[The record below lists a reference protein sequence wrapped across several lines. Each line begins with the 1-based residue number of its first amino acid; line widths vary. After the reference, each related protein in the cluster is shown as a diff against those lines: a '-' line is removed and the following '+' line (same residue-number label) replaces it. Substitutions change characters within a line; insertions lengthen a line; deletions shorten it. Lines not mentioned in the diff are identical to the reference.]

1 MIKLSSKNDFYS
13 VEDLVEEC
21 ESRLGVPSFQRS
33 FCWGPNK
40 ICLLFDSILRGF
52 YVGTIHL
59 AQIPNNYNSTTKVPN
74 SNLCKQIDIKNAK
87 YLILD
92 GLQRLSSI
100 NISLNGS
107 FDNKELYMDL
117 LYKNTDPDINEPIY
131 NFQFLTKE
139 QVDKNSS
146 LLFKVAD
153 CYNKNDYKIKDILY
167 NKEKFNNLSDE
178 SKELVD
184 NNLAALIS
192 AIKEKSIPVHI
203 EEGDENSCIESFIR
217 INKGGVAITISDIIF
232 AKIQLYSSKITKQ
245 YLENKIE
252 NWKRDYNYSG
262 TLKNLMNIIL
272 LIAPS
277 ADRYKISNFNEQII
291 TYLDTNCEKIFDS
304 IEKALKLITSFNLNV
319 RNITDA
325 TIVLISIFMLKHDD
339 HFIESTEKDDCQN
352 KLSIFKFL
360 ILEALKRDTTTGGQ
374 PLRGKI
380 ATFKNLIDSSEIFP
394 GKEILEAIGKT
405 YSLSDDE
412 INILLELPY
421 KNIKT
426 TFLLNLLFH
435 NNNIVNP
442 QMDHIFP
449 ISKYKNSELFSKANS
464 IVNLELLSNIENNS
478 KNAKEFNDWLQT
490 RDSNFKSTHLIPELD
505 DYNNFEIFYNE
516 RKKLI
521 IDKIKTCLNDNC
533 APNPPELTDTS
544 TSVIKRAAPFKFS
557 MINVAPGEVVTFIP
571 TSLDCIVVDDKTISY
586 NGEEYSLSGFC
597 VAFMPDDM
605 RNAAEAYQGPK
616 YFSYNG
622 KSLVDLRNELKV

>member
-13 VEDLVEEC
+13 LEELAEDC

-33 FCWGPNK
+33 FCWNSNK
-40 ICLLFDSILRGF
+40 ICLLFDSIVRGF

-59 AQIPNNYNSTTKVPN
+59 ARIPDTYTSITKVPH
-74 SNLCKQIDIKNAK
+74 SNLCKQIDINNAK

-100 NISLNGS
+100 NIGLNGS

-117 LYKNTDPDINEPIY
+117 LYKNEDPDINEPIY
-131 NFQFLTKE
+131 NFQFLTE
-139 QVDKNSS
+139 TQVDKNSS

-153 CYNKNDYKIKDILY
+153 CYNKNDYKIKDIVY
-167 NKEKFNNLSDE
+167 NNEKFNSLSDE
-178 SKELVD
+178 NKELVD
-184 NNLAALIS
+184 NNLGALIT

-262 TLKNLMNIIL
+262 TIKNLMNIML

-277 ADRYKISNFNEQII
+277 TDRYKISNFNEKII
-291 TYLDTNCEKIFDS
+291 KYLDANCDKIFGS
-304 IEKALKLITSFNLNV
+304 IEKTLKLITSFNLNV
-319 RNITDA
+319 RNITDSVL
-325 TIVLISIFMLKHDD
+325 VLISIFMLKQDD
-339 HFIESTEKDDCQN
+339 HFIESTEKKDCQN
-352 KLSIFKFL
+352 KLNIFKFL

-374 PLRGKI
+374 PFRSKLSTYKKLI
-380 ATFKNLIDSSEIFP
+380 ANSEVFP
-394 GKEILEAIGKT
+394 GKEILESTGKT
-405 YSLSDDE
+405 YSLSEDE

-426 TFLLNLLFH
+426 SFLLNLLFYD
-435 NNNIVNP
+435 NNITNP

-464 IVNLELLSNIENNS
+464 IVNLELLSSIENNS
-478 KNAKEFNDWLQT
+478 KNAKDFNDWLQT
-490 RDSNFKSTHLIPELD
+490 RDSSFKSTHLIPELD
-505 DYNNFEIFYNE
+505 DYTNFEIFYTE
-516 RKKLI
+516 RKQLI
-521 IDKIKTCLNDNC
+521 INKIKICLNDDC
-533 APNPPELTDTS
+533 ATKLIEHVNENGL
-544 TSVIKRAAPFKFS
+544 VIKRANPFKFS
-557 MINVAPGEVVTFIP
+557 MVNITPGEIVTFIP
-571 TSLDCIVVDDKTISY
+571 TNFNCTVVDDKTISY
-586 NGEEYSLSGFC
+586 NNEEYSLSGFC
-597 VAFMPDDM
+597 VAFMPDNM